1 MTVKEGLLETHP
13 PDTDTVGMLL
23 AVSTTSAAKQKEVWA
38 RMLGKNLMSV
48 TSCQTGIS
56 IPLTSEALTF
66 EGLA

>member
-13 PDTDTVGMLL
+13 PDRVGMVP
-23 AVSTTSAAKQKEVWA
+23 AGSQHHISRQVEG
-38 RMLGKNLMSV
+38 RLGRDAGENPVSV

-56 IPLTSEALTF
+56 IPLTSEELTF